1 MMTITISPHSEK
13 GFTLQELMLSL
24 AIFFIL
30 GALGVPSYVGYVRNG
45 ELSNSATSLFAD
57 LHLARSEAIK
67 RKTTVSLCRSA
78 DSMADNPTCGGS
90 ANSWSDGWIV
100 YVEVDGVQG
109 NFDQAGG
116 DVLLTVSS
124 PPGNNVEIVSNS
136 NADAFINY
144 NPDGSLSLIN
154 SPSVYSVCVDRD
166 KDGDFEELTGR
177 EIRVNPMGR
186 PEIMAG
192 SIISCENP
200 A

>member
-1 MMTITISPHSEK
+1 MIHIKILPHSEK
-13 GFTLQELMLSL
+13 GFSLLELMTSL

-30 GALGVPSYVGYVRNG
+30 GALGIPSYVGYVRNG
-45 ELSNSATSLFAD
+45 ELSNSATSLFSD

-67 RKTTVSLCRSA
+67 RKTTVSLCRSG
-78 DSMADNPTCGGS
+78 DSMMDNPTCGGN

-109 NFDQAGG
+109 NFNQAGG
-116 DVLLTVSS
+116 DVLLTVGA
-124 PPGNNVEIVSNS
+124 PPGDNIEVVSNG

-144 NPDGSLSLIN
+144 NSDGSLSLIN
-154 SPSVYSVCVDRD
+154 APSVYSICVDRD
-166 KDGDFEELTGR
+166 NDGDFEEQTGR

-192 SIISCENP
+192 SIPSCENP